1 MAIDALSG
9 ITITDA
15 DIEEIEQLL
24 GNVKFDDQRRN
35 ILKCMDS
42 VDIQAFPGSG
52 KTTVLIAKLAILSKK
67 WPYSDRGICVLSHT
81 NVARNEIE
89 TRLGNT
95 AIGKSLLSFPH
106 FIGTFHSFFDTF
118 AGLPWLRSN
127 GYPITMIDT
136 EVALTRRYQHLSY
149 GTKSYL
155 ARIGL
160 NEYACE
166 SSSFPIA
173 IKLKCS
179 KMAPSYREIYSN
191 VDCSFK
197 EGYFTFDEILQ
208 FSKYALEQCNYLPT
222 AIQERFPMLFIDEAQ
237 DTSQMQW
244 ELINSSFPNANA
256 SVRQAFGDANQAI
269 FQSYGSEETVS
280 IFPSDKRLTIS
291 NSHRFGSSIAQL
303 ADPLG
308 VTVRGL
314 NGSLSTFERLNK
326 NNTVFL
332 FEQAMDVL
340 PAYAQYLLSCFS
352 DNEINEG
359 LDCYAVGMVHNKDAV
374 PLEDKKY
381 PVGIKDYYFAYDSEA
396 GKLTYSPQYFVEFY
410 VLGQYLFTQTGDYYP
425 FIENIAVGLRKYIRQ
440 NTSINIPSTGKA
452 FNLLIKAVSEEKHSA
467 FRADLATLINHS
479 KVTKETWAVIVTSV
493 RAILKDYFGIEN
505 PNADF
510 FRWIDTIELPQDDN
524 SKQSH
529 EKNVFSYQESERTI
543 RVHLSSIHGVK
554 GRTHLATLVL
564 DTFWY
569 DRNIKSILP
578 WLCNDAS
585 TKKPGK
591 RDLMRLKC
599 HYIALTRAKGLV
611 CIAAPK
617 NSVSDSEKNL
627 LAKSGW
633 NIVEL

>member
-1 MAIDALSG
+1 MAIDALSE
-9 ITITDA
+9 IDITDA
-15 DIEEIEQLL
+15 DIDEIELLL
-24 GNVKFDDQRRN
+24 GNLKFDSQRRD

-42 VDIQAFPGSG
+42 IDIQAFPGSG
-52 KTTVLIAKLAILSKK
+52 KTTVLIAKLAILAKK
-67 WPYSDRGICVLSHT
+67 WPYSDRGICILSHT

-89 TRLGNT
+89 TRLGDT
-95 AIGKSLLSFPH
+95 AMGKSLLSFPH
-106 FIGTFHSFFDTF
+106 FVGTFHSFFDTF

-160 NEYACE
+160 NEYAYE

-173 IKLKCS
+173 INLKCS
-179 KMAPSYREIYSN
+179 KTAPSYREIYSN
-191 VDCSFK
+191 VDRSFK

-208 FSKYALEQCNYLPT
+208 FSKCALEQCKYLPA
-222 AIQERFPMLFIDEAQ
+222 AIQERFPLLFIDEAQ

-244 ELINSSFPNANA
+244 ELINSSFPDVNA

-280 IFPSDKRLTIS
+280 TFPSDNRLTIS
-291 NSHRFGSSIAQL
+291 NSHRFGSGIAQL

-308 VTVRGL
+308 VAVRGL
-314 NGSLSTFERLNK
+314 NGSLSTFERLSKK
-326 NNTVFL
+326 NAVFL
-332 FEQAMDVL
+332 FEQATDVL

-352 DNEINEG
+352 DNEINGG

-396 GKLTYSPQYFVEFY
+396 GKLAYSPQYFVEFY
-410 VLGQYLFTQTGDYYP
+410 VLGQYLFAQTGDYHP
-425 FIENIAVGLRKYIRQ
+425 FIENIAAGLRKYVRQ
-440 NTSINIPSTGKA
+440 NTPINIPGTGKA
-452 FNLLIKAVSEEKHSA
+452 FNMLIKAISEEKHNA
-467 FRADLATLINHS
+467 FRTDLATLIKFS
-479 KVTKETWAVIVTSV
+479 KVTNETWAVIVTSA
-493 RAILKDYFGIEN
+493 RAILKNYFDIESF
-505 PNADF
+505 NANF
-510 FRWIDTIELPQDDN
+510 FRWIDVVELPQDNN

-529 EKNVFSYQESERTI
+529 EKNVFFYQESERTI
-543 RVHLSSIHGVK
+543 QVRLSSIHGVK

-569 DRNIKSILP
+569 DRNIKSILS
-578 WLCNDAS
+578 WLCNAS

-599 HYIALTRAKGLV
+599 HYVALTRAKGFV
-611 CIAAPK
+611 CIAVPK